1 MTKTILCLASYFKGT
16 EFLVACKR
24 AEATVLL
31 MTRDKLRDA
40 AWPHDSIDE
49 IFYMPSLST
58 FPDIIYSVSYLAR
71 SRIIDQVIP
80 LDDYDVLTAAELRE
94 HLRLPG
100 MGATAARYVRDKLAM
115 RQGAGDAGLP
125 VPRFKHVLHHH
136 QLYEFMRDVPGPW
149 LLKPRG
155 EAGAMGIKQIN
166 SYDDLWRWL
175 EQLGDEQSNFLLE
188 EFIIG
193 DVYHVDSIVWDGE
206 VIFAAPH
213 QYGKPPIQVAH
224 QGGVFMSR
232 SLDPESNV
240 GRALI
245 VQNAAVLEAL
255 GMRQGVAHTEFIR
268 SEVDGKYYFVETAGR
283 VGGASIS
290 DLIEQ
295 ASGINLWAEWCRL
308 ELAALQGVEY
318 QLPTVREGYAGI
330 LVCLARQQYP
340 DMSSYDDPEVVWRM
354 QKEHH
359 AGVIVRSDDPERVEA
374 LLERYAIRFGEDF
387 LAVAPPLDKPPT

>member
-1 MTKTILCLASYFKGT
+1 
-16 EFLVACKR
+16 
-24 AEATVLL
+24 
-31 MTRDKLRDA
+31 
-40 AWPHDSIDE
+40 
-49 IFYMPSLST
+49 
-58 FPDIIYSVSYLAR
+58 
-71 SRIIDQVIP
+71 
-80 LDDYDVLTAAELRE
+80 
-94 HLRLPG
+94 
-100 MGATAARYVRDKLAM
+100 
-115 RQGAGDAGLP
+115 
-125 VPRFKHVLHHH
+125 LHHH

-166 SYDDLWRWL
+166 TYDDLWRWL